1 MKASHFPAPFVY
13 STVLR
18 FVQFPSSFPLHIV
31 AFHFLLAPGFRS
43 PPVARLAS
51 ASDVSRFVHFGV
63 AHLCP
68 LLHALGHFDRSA
80 GASRLYEVSRAGH
93 LRRHLI
99 VVVVLRQS
107 EKWFETLFFHV
118 ASCLV
123 LVRSVPSI
131 GYPSIISP
139 TRVIFFFV

>member
-1 MKASHFPAPFVY
+1 MLPKSPHAALERLTIIPVANRKTVPDPGPSASHFPAPFVY

-51 ASDVSRFVHFGV
+51 ASDVSRIVHFGV
-63 AHLCP
+63 AHLGP

-80 GASRLYEVSRAGH
+80 GASRLVS
-93 LRRHLI
+93 LRGSTEDFCFHYLI
-99 VVVVLRQS
+99 KL
-107 EKWFETLFFHV
+107 TLLL
-118 ASCLV
+118 CDLLV
-123 LVRSVPSI
+123 S
-131 GYPSIISP
+131 
-139 TRVIFFFV
+139 